1 MSMSHLREVVSSSH
15 CFGNLK
21 TLLWYREGHLH
32 QSLVVMAEF
41 LNSKNVWSILRR
53 IADLPLLPSPSQIS
67 KEKAMAALMR
77 Y

>member
-32 QSLVVMAEF
+32 QSLEVMAEF
-41 LNSKNVWSILRR
+41 LNSKNVWSILR
-53 IADLPLLPSPSQIS
+53 IADLPLLHSPYQIS